1 MNPKVEDVIK
11 RIERFLVFRPRTEK
25 EVRFKL
31 KGLKFTTAIIDET
44 LNFLVSNGY
53 INDTA
58 FGYDWAGSR
67 IRSRKIGKN
76 KLKNELKMKGIPDE
90 VIEDILLQTYT
101 ENDETE
107 LAIEFIDRKFRNGY
121 NRDDFQRIKAMLSRN
136 GYSFLI
142 IDQVIKRLETRLNGE
157 EHYGDENGS

>member
-1 MNPKVEDVIK
+1 MKPKVEEVIK
-11 RIERFLVFRPRTEK
+11 RIERFLMFRPRTEK

-31 KGLKFTTAIIDET
+31 KGLKFSPAIIDET
-44 LNFLVSNGY
+44 LNFLISDGY

-58 FGYDWAGSR
+58 FGYDWAESR

-76 KLKNELKMKGIPDE
+76 KLKNELKMKGIPGE

-107 LAIEFIDRKFRNGY
+107 LAVEFIDRKLKEGY
-121 NRDDFQRIKAMLSRN
+121 SRDDFQRIKAMLSRN
-136 GYSFLI
+136 GYSFHI
-142 IDQVIKRLETRLNGE
+142 IDQVIKRLETRLNGG
-157 EHYGDENGS
+157 EHYGDANGS